1 MVLFTVT
8 DLDTIKHRYK
18 LNSCGVCG
26 FNIKSLVINNEDVS
40 SYTLFAIRKG
50 NSKLNLMY

>member
-18 LNSCGVCG
+18 LNSCGVCSIVG
-26 FNIKSLVINNEDVS
+26 KKIEWIQPILI
-40 SYTLFAIRKG
+40 
-50 NSKLNLMY
+50 SKVFLLYQLQI